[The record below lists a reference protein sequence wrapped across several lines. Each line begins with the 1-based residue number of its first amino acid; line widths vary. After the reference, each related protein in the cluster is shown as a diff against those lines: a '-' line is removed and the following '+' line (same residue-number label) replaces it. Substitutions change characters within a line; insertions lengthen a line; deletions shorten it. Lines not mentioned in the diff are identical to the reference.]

1 MARRPGDLQYRARGQ
16 DAHTRRGAFR
26 LQHVDDIGGGAVAE
40 QLAEGLLVVG
50 DAVALH
56 HVEKI
61 ARREP
66 GERGLGEVE
75 VTRDE
80 AIRRG
85 VPVGEI
91 AATAAGDED
100 FAPDLR
106 VVLQQDDAP
115 AAPGRLNGAHQA
127 GSARTDDHS
136 VHYFSRHPLTF
147 WQSGALCWLRM
158 TDRKSTRLNSSHL
171 G

>member
-1 MARRPGDLQYRARGQ
+1 
-16 DAHTRRGAFR
+16 
-26 LQHVDDIGGGAVAE
+26 
-40 QLAEGLLVVG
+40 
-50 DAVALH
+50 VALH
-56 HVEKI
+56 QVEKI

-66 GERGLGEVE
+66 GERGLGEMG

-115 AAPGRLNGAHQA
+115 APRPLFLAPSTYILAERRAMLAWNDPQ
-127 GSARTDDHS
+127 GSD
-136 VHYFSRHPLTF
+136 
-147 WQSGALCWLRM
+147 C
-158 TDRKSTRLNSSHL
+158 DR
-171 G
+171 